1 MDANII
7 KAKLIEVLQTVQ
19 SLSGEDC
26 PAIEGGTKPVEAL
39 PKFRSKVWP
48 VAAGMLG
55 IALGKSIPC
64 EGNIFVDDDTTA
76 PRALHHTVAPVLQ
89 IQSAQETDEG
99 AQVGWEGKIPLG
111 RITGPSRSGLTQHET
126 KRASQQRRG

>member
-1 MDANII
+1 VDANTI

-26 PAIEGGTKPVEAL
+26 PAIDGTTKPVDVL
-39 PKFRSKVWP
+39 PKFTSKIWP

-64 EGNIFVDDDTTA
+64 EANIFVDEQSKA
-76 PRALHHTVAPVLQ
+76 PLAINQTVALVLKILEKQ
-89 IQSAQETDEG
+89 DADEAAAQ
-99 AQVGWEGKIPLG
+99 
-111 RITGPSRSGLTQHET
+111 
-126 KRASQQRRG
+126 

>member
-1 MDANII
+1 MDANSV

-26 PAIEGGTKPVEAL
+26 PEINGATKPVDAL
-39 PKFRSKVWP
+39 PKFTSKIWP

-64 EGNIFVDDDTTA
+64 EANIFVDEQSKA
-76 PRALHHTVAPVLQ
+76 PLAINQTVALVLKILEKQ
-89 IQSAQETDEG
+89 DAEEVAAQ
-99 AQVGWEGKIPLG
+99 
-111 RITGPSRSGLTQHET
+111 
-126 KRASQQRRG
+126 

>member
-26 PAIEGGTKPVEAL
+26 PAIDGGTKPAEAL
-39 PKFRSKVWP
+39 PKFTSKVWP

-55 IALGKSIPC
+55 IAIGKSIPC
-64 EGNIFVDDDTTA
+64 EANIFVD
-76 PRALHHTVAPVLQ
+76 
-89 IQSAQETDEG
+89 E
-99 AQVGWEGKIPLG
+99 
-111 RITGPSRSGLTQHET
+111 ET
-126 KRASQQRRG
+126 KVPLAINQTVELVLKILEAQDAKEAEEVGAE

>member
-1 MDANII
+1 MDANMV

-26 PAIEGGTKPVEAL
+26 PAINGGTKPVEAL
-39 PKFRSKVWP
+39 PKFTSKVWP

-64 EGNIFVDDDTTA
+64 EANIFVDEETKVPLA
-76 PRALHHTVAPVLQ
+76 INQTVALVLK
-89 IQSAQETDEG
+89 ILEAQEAKEAEEVG
-99 AQVGWEGKIPLG
+99 AE
-111 RITGPSRSGLTQHET
+111 
-126 KRASQQRRG
+126 

>member
-1 MDANII
+1 MDAKII
-7 KAKLIEVLQTVQ
+7 KAKLIEVLQSVQ

-39 PKFRSKVWP
+39 PKFTSKVWP

-64 EGNIFVDDDTTA
+64 EANIFVDDDTKA
-76 PRALHHTVAPVLQ
+76 PLAINQTVALVLK
-89 IQSAQETDEG
+89 ILVAPEADE
-99 AQVGWEGKIPLG
+99 AEEAIG
-111 RITGPSRSGLTQHET
+111 RG
-126 KRASQQRRG
+126 

>member
-1 MDANII
+1 MDANIV

-26 PAIEGGTKPVEAL
+26 PAIDGGTKPAEAL
-39 PKFRSKVWP
+39 PKFTSKVWP

-64 EGNIFVDDDTTA
+64 EANIFVDDDTKA
-76 PRALHHTVAPVLQ
+76 PLAVSQTVALVLK
-89 IQSAQETDEG
+89 ILETQDAEEAEEVG
-99 AQVGWEGKIPLG
+99 AE
-111 RITGPSRSGLTQHET
+111 
-126 KRASQQRRG
+126 

>member
-1 MDANII
+1 MDASIV

-26 PAIEGGTKPVEAL
+26 PAINGGTKPAEAL
-39 PKFRSKVWP
+39 PKFTSKVWP

-64 EGNIFVDDDTTA
+64 EANIFVDEDTKVPLA
-76 PRALHHTVAPVLQ
+76 INQTVALVLK
-89 IQSAQETDEG
+89 ILEAQDAKEAEEVG
-99 AQVGWEGKIPLG
+99 AE
-111 RITGPSRSGLTQHET
+111 
-126 KRASQQRRG
+126 

>member
-1 MDANII
+1 MDVNVV

-26 PAIEGGTKPVEAL
+26 PAIDDGTKPAEAL
-39 PKFRSKVWP
+39 PKFTSKVWP

-64 EGNIFVDDDTTA
+64 EANIFVDDDTKSPLA
-76 PRALHHTVAPVLQ
+76 INQTVALVLK
-89 IQSAQETDEG
+89 ILEAQDAKEAEEVE
-99 AQVGWEGKIPLG
+99 AE
-111 RITGPSRSGLTQHET
+111 
-126 KRASQQRRG
+126 